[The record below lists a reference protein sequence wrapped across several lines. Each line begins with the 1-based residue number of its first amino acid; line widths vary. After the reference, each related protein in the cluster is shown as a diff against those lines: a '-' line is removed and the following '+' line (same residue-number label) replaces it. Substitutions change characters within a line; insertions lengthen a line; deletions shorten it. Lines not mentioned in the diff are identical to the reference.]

1 MPRIRQLEIRNPV
14 YLADGWGG
22 NDFQINSIKGESMIL
37 KKYLLGVAALILL
50 LFSAQAFSQS
60 SNASIGGIV
69 MDESEGVL
77 PGATVT
83 VTNVDTGI
91 AKEGFTNDSGVYN
104 FPGLQVGL
112 YTVTAELEGFQKQT
126 KTNLRLVA
134 SDVMRINFKLPVA
147 GLENE
152 IEVSVETESVL
163 LESNPSVGMVLPET
177 QVNDL
182 PLINSN
188 ALDLIKVMGGVNMTP
203 NTIWAA
209 DQTTLAGVG
218 ADQVNVQRDGVTV
231 NDVRYATGMSSPV
244 HLNPEIVGE
253 IKLVVSPVDAEMG
266 RGSGQVQVVTKSGN
280 NEYTGSAVWNIQN
293 TALDANWWTNG
304 WQQTLPPWRNQNEL
318 TFSFGGPII
327 KNKTFFFASWN
338 QQLQRVKQNNV
349 NRSAPTA
356 WAKLGVMR
364 WFPGYNGTNLS
375 ANENANGSARDS
387 NPSSVWTVNA
397 NGTPRM
403 DSNGFLVD
411 QSGNQRYLPSYMDDY
426 DEANPQPVQ
435 LHYQYAFAPFWDDID
450 INDYVGPNGEPNFPD
465 TAFDENG
472 AFTDAW
478 VDWESAFDPTERN
491 YVDTS
496 GFVQRFLADIYPPM
510 INNWDVGDGLNYG
523 GFRWTR
529 SVAGIDNIYGLGE
542 SPERK
547 QITVRLD
554 HNFNSNHRLS
564 GSYSYERSLGVDQS
578 PSLPEHAYGSKI
590 TRYPQ
595 QLSATLTSTLRP
607 TLLNELRFGFNK
619 STSYVNT
626 PLSTPG
632 TGEILTALL
641 EAHSCPAGETCTN
654 YFQHDLANYPGDMPL
669 LIGLDGGFQIAGGYH
684 PYGNGRGNH
693 GTQWGGDDVRFV
705 YADTMTW
712 TKGRHTMRF
721 GGEIHRTR
729 SWQLVNGSISFT
741 TSAMT
746 YPGLE
751 GGDATNAPNE
761 SLYASSAY
769 TPEADTYFY
778 GITGN
783 GGGGSVGQVYDVM
796 NLLAGSIGTARQY
809 RFINNPTATE
819 YNDIRL
825 GEDARI
831 TDFRQNQFNFFVQD
845 EWRVTDALSLTLGL
859 RYEQYGV
866 PYLKGGMTIGLQ
878 GGPMSIF
885 GVSGDSWDDWMVVP
899 DFEPCQG
906 CNDFGGTYAGEL
918 STLAFVGPDSP
929 NPDQQIYNDD
939 WNNFGPAVGFS
950 WQLPWFGKGKTMLR
964 GGYQLTYATPGR
976 SAGNINYAPGI
987 FQDLAYRGDGFE
999 GAKGGY
1005 MDLSMVDDIL
1015 TNLFV
1020 VPSHLVPPAANPTIP
1035 IYQRQQGITVYDPNL
1050 RTPYIERM
1058 TLALVRNI
1066 GSNMTLEV
1074 KYVGN
1079 LSRKNI
1085 GGTNV
1090 NSANFIN
1097 NGLFNALWEARKGNN
1112 PELLDQMLWGVQL
1125 TDNPWYNP
1133 TQFGP
1138 VGSQIPGMPEG
1149 TVYRGGEA
1157 LRNYTG
1163 GQTNSN
1169 LANGNFNAVAGTL
1182 ARLNYDRNIAANAGL
1197 PEIPNYT
1204 AGAVLR
1210 YNGFPENYIYTNPQ
1224 FSNATMQVNR
1234 GRSNYHSM
1242 QAQFTMRATRGLY
1255 FSGTW
1260 TWSRQLGYQGNPDVR
1275 YPNNPLDYG
1284 VAGTHRSHTLR
1295 TNGTY
1300 ELPFGPNKWLFS
1312 DVNPIVGKIIGG
1324 WQLSWIHTMET
1335 GMPFGFTSTAATL
1348 WGATPPVISGDFDTK
1363 AGYVQWNHGD
1373 RFGQFFAGPGPDG
1386 ERYQNVADPICSNPE
1401 YVSQVGAFHYYCS
1414 LRGFQD
1420 TVTGELLFSNPL
1432 PGERGNFSR
1441 NNLTGPMIWNTD
1453 MNFRK
1458 SIEIMEGKRL
1468 SFRFDAQNVFNHP
1481 TPIGTT
1487 GFGGFRSESTNPPMG
1502 SMSSAFD
1509 FATWSFVT
1517 RPLGYLGSKAG
1528 ARTFQGQVRID
1539 F

>member
-1 MPRIRQLEIRNPV
+1 
-14 YLADGWGG
+14 
-22 NDFQINSIKGESMIL
+22 MIL

-60 SNASIGGIV
+60 SNASIGGLV

-91 AKEGFTNDSGVYN
+91 EKEGFTNDSGVYN

-126 KTNLRLVA
+126 KTNVRLVA
-134 SDVMRINFKLPVA
+134 ADNIRLNFKLAVA
-147 GLENE
+147 GLEQE
-152 IEVSVETESVL
+152 VMVSVETESVL

-182 PLINSN
+182 PLVNSN

-203 NTIWAA
+203 NAIWQA
-209 DQTTLAGVG
+209 DQTTLAGIG

-231 NDVRYATGMSSPV
+231 NDVRYATGMNSPV

-253 IKLVVSPVDAEMG
+253 IKLVVAPVDAEMG

-293 TALDANWWTNG
+293 SALDANWWRNG
-304 WQQTLPPWRNQNEL
+304 WLGTIPPWRNQHEL

-338 QQLQRVKQNNV
+338 QQLQRIRQNDV
-349 NRSAPTA
+349 NRPAPTE
-356 WAKLGVMR
+356 WAKLGIMR
-364 WFPGYNGTNLS
+364 WFEGYNGTNFS
-375 ANENANGSARDS
+375 QRENLGGTSRDS
-387 NPSSVWTVNA
+387 SPNSVWTVNA
-397 NGTPRM
+397 DGTPRM
-403 DSNGFLVD
+403 NSSGQLVD
-411 QSGNQRYLPSYMDDY
+411 ASGNVRLVPDWVVDP
-426 DEANPQPVQ
+426 EAEVPEYIFQNHGNPAQ
-435 LHYQYAFAPFWDDID
+435 LHYQYAFAPFWTDEGGNLLHEIPVDANGNPAFSESD
-450 INDYVGPNGEPNFPD
+450 FNADGSLSDY
-465 TAFDENG
+465 
-472 AFTDAW
+472 W
-478 VDWESAFDPTERN
+478 VDWGNVYDPGEREGFDQ
-491 YVDTS
+491 S
-496 GFVQRFLADIYPPM
+496 GFVQNFLDKIYPPE
-510 INNWDVGDGLNYG
+510 INNWDTGDGLNYA

-529 SVAGIDNIYGLGE
+529 TVAGIDNIYGLGE

-547 QITVRLD
+547 QITVRID

-564 GSYSYERSLGVDQS
+564 GSYSYERSLGEDQT
-578 PSLPEHAYGSKI
+578 PSLPENAYGSKI

-619 STSYVNT
+619 NTSFVNS

-632 TGEILTALL
+632 TGPILTALM

-654 YFQHDLANYPGDMPL
+654 FFQHDLEQYPGNLPL

-693 GTQWGGDDVRFV
+693 GTQWGGDDIRFV

-712 TKGRHTMRF
+712 TRGRHTLRF

-729 SWQLVNGSISFT
+729 SWQLVNGTISF
-741 TSAMT
+741 SAAGMT
-746 YPGLE
+746 YPGLI
-751 GGDATNAPNE
+751 GGDAANAPNE
-761 SLYASSAY
+761 SLYFN
-769 TPEADTYFY
+769 TEFLQDNYFPD
-778 GITGN
+778 ITGT
-783 GGGGSVGQVYDVM
+783 GGAGSMGYVYDVM
-796 NLLAGSIGTARQY
+796 NLLSGSMGQARQY
-809 RFINNPTATE
+809 RFINSPTATE

-825 GEDARI
+825 GEDGRI
-831 TDFRQNQFNFFVQD
+831 TDFRQNQFNFFAQD
-845 EWRVTDALSLTLGL
+845 EWRVTDSLSLTLGM

-878 GGPMSIF
+878 DGAFNVF

-906 CNDFGGTYAGEL
+906 CNTFSGTYKGVPA
-918 STLAFVGPDSP
+918 TLAFVGPDSP

-950 WQLPWFGKGKTMLR
+950 WQIPWFGKGKTMLR
-964 GGYQLTYATPGR
+964 GGYQLTYSTPGR

-987 FQDLAYRGDGFE
+987 FQDLTYDGGNFE
-999 GAKGGY
+999 GTKGSY
-1005 MDLSMVDDIL
+1005 MDLSEVDEIL
-1015 TNLFV
+1015 TKLFI

-1035 IYQRQQGITVYDPNL
+1035 NYQRQQGITVYDPNL
-1050 RTPYIERM
+1050 RNPYVQRM
-1058 TLALVRNI
+1058 TLAVVRNI
-1066 GSNMTLEV
+1066 GTNMTLEV

-1079 LSRKNI
+1079 LSRKLT
-1085 GGTNV
+1085 GGTNI
-1090 NSANFIN
+1090 NSANYIN
-1097 NGLFNALWEARKGNN
+1097 NGLFNVLEAARRGEN

-1125 TDNPWYNP
+1125 TNSPAYNP
-1133 TQFGP
+1133 TLYGT
-1138 VGSQIPGMPEG
+1138 VGTQKPGQPEG
-1149 TVYRGGEA
+1149 TLYRGGDA
-1157 LRNYTG
+1157 LRG
-1163 GQTNSN
+1163 WQGSN
-1169 LANGNFNAVAGTL
+1169 LANGNFAGVAGAL
-1182 ARLNYDRNIAANAGL
+1182 ATLNYDRTIGDNSEL
-1197 PEIPNYT
+1197 PEIPTYT

-1224 FSNATMQVNR
+1224 FSGATMQKNM
-1234 GRSNYHSM
+1234 SDANYHSM
-1242 QAQFTMRATRGLY
+1242 QTQFTMRATRGLY
-1255 FSGTW
+1255 FSGTY
-1260 TWSRQLGYQGNPDVR
+1260 TWSRNLGNLANPDVR
-1275 YPNNPLDYG
+1275 YPNDPRDYG
-1284 VAGTHRSHTLR
+1284 VLGTHRSHTLR

-1312 DVNPIVGKIIGG
+1312 DVNPIIGKIIGG
-1324 WQLSWIHTMET
+1324 WQMSWIHTMET
-1335 GMPFGFTSTAATL
+1335 GRPFGVTSTTNTL
-1348 WGATPPVISGDFDTK
+1348 WGSTPAVISEDFDPKSGRVVWNTAETGNPTTGDF
-1363 AGYVQWNHGD
+1363 
-1373 RFGQFFAGPGPDG
+1373 FANSSGGP
-1386 ERYQNVADPICSNPE
+1386 RYENVADPVCRDTSVVAGSL
-1401 YVSQVGAFHYYCS
+1401 YYYCT
-1414 LRGFQD
+1414 LRAFAD
-1420 TVTGELLFSNPL
+1420 TENGNAIVFSNPL

-1481 TPIGTT
+1481 TPGMYSLW
-1487 GFGGFRSESTNPPMG
+1487 GGFRTESADPPSS
-1502 SMSSAFD
+1502 SMA
-1509 FATWSFVT
+1509 ASFNWT
-1517 RPLGYLGSKAG
+1517 TFSMDRNPLGFMNTKAG